1 MKSPLVRLKIDK
13 SCLTEWIDWSDTG
26 TRGTGAIGHFD
37 SGGLPWLINDR
48 DESEAPLF
56 VFSVHKCSC
65 TSHTQDPPRCSW
77 MSFLIEW
84 NVLSLI
90 QLKKKKKI
98 PSVLQIWIKTRKDL
112 QTHAVPLTTLYVLD
126 DKPIILKACAS
137 ICECDLHNFILM
149 TYWFSWFSVKCY
161 LSLTCA
167 W

>member
-1 MKSPLVRLKIDK
+1 MKLIHQTSLWAVVLKTVLQLITGICTITKSLSLTEIKLWIPRQISLSLISYVMKSPLVRLKIDK

-90 QLKKKKKI
+90 QLKKKKN
-98 PSVLQIWIKTRKDL
+98 
-112 QTHAVPLTTLYVLD
+112 PLRFANLD
-126 DKPIILKACAS
+126 Q
-137 ICECDLHNFILM
+137 N
-149 TYWFSWFSVKCY
+149 
-161 LSLTCA
+161 
-167 W
+167 